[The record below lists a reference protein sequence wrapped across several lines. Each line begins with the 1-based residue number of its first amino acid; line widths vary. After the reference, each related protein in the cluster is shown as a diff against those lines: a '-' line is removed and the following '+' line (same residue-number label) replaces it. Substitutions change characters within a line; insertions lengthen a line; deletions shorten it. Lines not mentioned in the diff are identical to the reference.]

1 MDPLRGHEGGVL
13 TNGISPRVETLASS
27 LFSVIGQNGTSLY
40 KPGVGNSPD
49 MASTNTLSFP
59 TSRTSSIPVC
69 CLNQPL
75 YGMFV
80 IVTQI
85 DSVGEPGGVSYLV
98 KLRGKKPRVK
108 PGL

>member
-27 LFSVIGQNGTSLY
+27 LFAVIGQNGTSLY

-69 CLNQPL
+69 YLNQPL

-98 KLRGKKPRVK
+98 KLRGKNPE
-108 PGL
+108 